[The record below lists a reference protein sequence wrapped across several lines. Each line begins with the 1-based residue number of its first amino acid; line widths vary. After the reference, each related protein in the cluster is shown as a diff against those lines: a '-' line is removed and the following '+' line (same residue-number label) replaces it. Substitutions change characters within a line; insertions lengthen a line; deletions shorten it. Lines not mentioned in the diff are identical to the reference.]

1 MTPSTILLLI
11 SAFAIAFL
19 VVYFHYFYKIK
30 TRSNT
35 ILFLAFFRFCTVFGI
50 LVVLINPIF
59 TFTSFLEEKTPLPI
73 VVDNSSSIN
82 TLNASELVKSTYQ
95 KLLDNPKL
103 RSKYEVQLYQFDK
116 KVTRA
121 NQINFNGKQTNI
133 DVVATTFKSSFRNK
147 TYPIVLLSDGNQ
159 TTGRDYAFSFA
170 ENTAVNPIIIG
181 DTVTYPDLRI
191 DQINTNKYAFLSNTF
206 PVEIFLNYNGKK
218 SVEAELQ
225 ILQGNRIINKQKVL
239 FSATN
244 KSRIQTVLLPA
255 TAIGLQVYNVILVSK
270 TKEKNNYNNQKK
282 FAVEVIDQKSEIGLF
297 SAINHPDVG
306 SLKRAIETNMQR
318 KVTVLSPNEIAN
330 LEKFTVLIYYQPT
343 VAFKALFSKAN
354 SLGLN
359 AFVIT
364 GMSTDFTFLNQ
375 NQSFFEFKM
384 SSQKEDFFADFNS
397 DFNLFEMENFGFEN
411 FPPLQN
417 PFGTCV
423 EKGTY
428 SSLLFSRIRT
438 IATKSPLLVF
448 IENQNQRTAFL
459 MGENSWKWRL
469 QSNVQNQT
477 FNKYDRFIDKIIQFL
492 NSDASRKNLLV
503 THENFYYSNDNI
515 IIKAQYFNK
524 NYEFDSKAQLS
535 ITLQNKET
543 KEIKKYDLLKEST
556 NFKVTLD
563 GLASGKYS
571 FKVEEL
577 GSKKYYNGSFEIV
590 EFDIERQF
598 TTPNVS
604 KLTQLAYQTKGQ
616 VYMPNQTDELISKLL
631 ANQKYNPTQKE
642 VTKKVPLIDFK
653 LLLTALLLFLAIEWL
668 VRKYNGLL

>member
-1 MTPSTILLLI
+1 MTPTTILLLL
-11 SAFAIAFL
+11 SAFTFAFL
-19 VVYFHYFYKIK
+19 VVYFHYFYKVK
-30 TRSNT
+30 TRSKT
-35 ILFLAFFRFCTVFGI
+35 ILFLAFLRFCTIFGI

-95 KLLDNPKL
+95 KLLNHPQL

-121 NQINFNGKQTNI
+121 NQINFSGKQTNI
-133 DVVATTFKSSFRNK
+133 DAVATTFKSNFRNK

-225 ILQGNRIINKQKVL
+225 ILQGNRLIYKQKVS

-270 TKEKNNYNNQKK
+270 TKEKNTYNNQKK
-282 FAVEVIDQKSEIGLF
+282 FAVEVIDQKTEIALF

-318 KVTVLSPNEIAN
+318 KVTVLPPNEIAN

-343 VAFKALFSKAN
+343 AAFKALFSKAN
-354 SLGLN
+354 TLGLN

-515 IIKAQYFNK
+515 VITAQYFNK
-524 NYEFDSKAQLS
+524 NYAFDSKAQLS

-556 NFKVTLD
+556 SFKVTLD

-653 LLLTALLLFLAIEWL
+653 LLLAALLLFLTIEWL